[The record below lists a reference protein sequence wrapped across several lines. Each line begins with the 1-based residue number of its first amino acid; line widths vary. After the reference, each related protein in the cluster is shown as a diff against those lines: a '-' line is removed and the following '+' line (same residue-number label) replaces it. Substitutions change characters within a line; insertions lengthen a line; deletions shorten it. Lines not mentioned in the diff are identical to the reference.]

1 MLCNLH
7 VRLQSIFAI
16 LELMFKRLT
25 QISFMAALALGSFLV
40 ADTVHAQTMV
50 PDQLTTMKAMVL
62 QVTSQKAED
71 VAGTGATSTVQML
84 KVKILDGDEQGKILS
99 VENDY
104 TVFKPGDILYLTHN
118 VDSLEGYDSY
128 YVADAYRLPWI
139 YGLVG
144 LFVICVVI
152 FGGKQG
158 MRGLVALALSFVAIA
173 YLLFP
178 AILHGVS
185 PVLMSVGVASVM
197 IILGS
202 YITHGFNKVTTS
214 AVVGM
219 VATIIVTGILAYI
232 SIHGAKLTGFSSEES
247 VYLNMD
253 THGSIDF
260 AGLLLGG
267 IIIGLL
273 GVLYDAAIG
282 QAVAVDEL
290 HQVGPHLPRTVIFKR
305 ALRIGREHIGALV
318 NILAIAYVGASL
330 PLLLLFYQSGA
341 DFSLTIN
348 REIFATEIVRAM
360 VGSIGLILAVP
371 LTTLIAVFFLMK
383 KGTTDRKDAE
393 TVAGEMHKI
402 EEFEHKH

>member
-1 MLCNLH
+1 MTG
-7 VRLQSIFAI
+7 RFKQIF
-16 LELMFKRLT
+16 
-25 QISFMAALALGSFLV
+25 SLAVLILGSFLV
-40 ADTVHAQTMV
+40 FGTAHAQQLV
-50 PDQLTTMKAMVL
+50 PEQITTMKAVVL
-62 QVTSQKAED
+62 QVTSQTSED
-71 VAGTGATSTVQML
+71 VAGTGASSTVQML
-84 KVKILDGDEQGKILS
+84 NVKILDGAEQGKVLT
-99 VENDY
+99 VQNDY
-104 TVFKPGDILYLTHN
+104 TIFKVGDVLYLTHD
-118 VDSLEGYDSY
+118 VDKLEGMDMYA
-128 YVADAYRLPWI
+128 VADAYRLPWL

-144 LFVICVVI
+144 LFIVCVLI

-158 MRGLVALALSFVAIA
+158 FRGLIALALSFLAIA

-178 AILHGVS
+178 GILHGFS
-185 PVLMSVGVASVM
+185 PVLMSIGIASVM

-214 AVVGM
+214 AVIGM

-232 SIHGAKLTGFSSEES
+232 SIHGAKLTGFASEES

-253 THGSIDF
+253 TGGSINF

-290 HQVGPHLPRTVIFKR
+290 HHVGPHLPRSVIFKR

-348 REIFATEIVRAM
+348 REIFATEIVRTM
-360 VGSIGLILAVP
+360 VGSIGLILTVP
-371 LTTLIAVFFLMK
+371 LTTLIAVFLLMK
-383 KGTTDRKDAE
+383 KKELGPGDAS
-393 TVAGEMHKI
+393 VIAGEMRKV
-402 EEFEHKH
+402 EEVEHKH

>member
-1 MLCNLH
+1 MS
-7 VRLQSIFAI
+7 RI
-16 LELMFKRLT
+16 LILPAV
-25 QISFMAALALGSFLV
+25 ILGVFFV
-40 ADTVHAQTMV
+40 FGTAHAQQLV
-50 PDQLTTMKAMVL
+50 PEQITTMKAVVL
-62 QVTSQKAED
+62 QVTSQTSED
-71 VAGTGATSTVQML
+71 VAGTGASSTVQML
-84 KVKILDGDEQGKILS
+84 QVKVLDGDEQGKVLS
-99 VENDY
+99 VQNDY
-104 TVFKPGDILYLTHN
+104 TIFKPGDVLYLTHD
-118 VDSLEGYDSY
+118 VDKLEGMDMYA
-128 YVADAYRLPWI
+128 VADAYRLPWL

-144 LFVICVVI
+144 LFILCVLI

-158 MRGLVALALSFVAIA
+158 FRGLIALALSFLAIA

-178 AILHGVS
+178 GILHGFS
-185 PVLMSVGVASVM
+185 PVLMSLGIASVM
-197 IILGS
+197 VILGS

-214 AVVGM
+214 AVIGM
-219 VATIIVTGILAYI
+219 VATIIVTGLLAYI
-232 SIHGAKLTGFSSEES
+232 SIHGAKLTGFASEES

-253 THGSIDF
+253 TGGSINF

-290 HQVGPHLPRTVIFKR
+290 HHVGPHLPRTVIFKR

-330 PLLLLFYQSGA
+330 PLLLLFYQSSA

-348 REIFATEIVRAM
+348 REIFATEIVRTM

-371 LTTLIAVFFLMK
+371 LTTLIAVFLLMK
-383 KGTTDRKDAE
+383 KKEVAHEDSK
-393 TVAGEMHKI
+393 VIAGEIRKV
-402 EEFEHKH
+402 EEFEHTH